1 MEFNEKIQELRK
13 RRGLTQEELADILFV
28 SRAAVSK
35 WESGRGY
42 PSIDS
47 LKDISRFFSVSV
59 DDLLSGE
66 KLILIAEKES
76 KSKIK
81 DIFDYLFG
89 IADLFSVM
97 LIVLPLYPN
106 EIDGYILS
114 VPLFDYIQISR
125 FNLIIYWSIFITMT
139 AVGLIK
145 LILIRFNKSN
155 DILMY
160 FSLSVN
166 IIAVLFLALTREAY
180 AAVIAFLI
188 LILKALIF
196 YRRIKFK

>member
-1 MEFNEKIQELRK
+1 M
-13 RRGLTQEELADILFV
+13 ADILFV

>member
-13 RRGLTQEELADILFV
+13 SRGLTQEELADILFV

>member
-13 RRGLTQEELADILFV
+13 SRGLTQEELADILFV

-139 AVGLIK
+139 AVGLIR